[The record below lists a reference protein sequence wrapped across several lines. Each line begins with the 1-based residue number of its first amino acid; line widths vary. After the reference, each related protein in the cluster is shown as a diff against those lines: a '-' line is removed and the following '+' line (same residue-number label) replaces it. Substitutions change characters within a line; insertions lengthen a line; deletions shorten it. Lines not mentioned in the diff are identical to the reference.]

1 MSTAVRPVIDAHSY
15 PPEVIAS
22 LRPIPVG
29 LWLQVLGDSRVG
41 SGPLV
46 LRHALPEEY
55 EEVGDVLEAAFT
67 TGCWSTPE
75 YIASLHA
82 IESRAATSNVWVVA
96 DDDGV
101 LAAVLTPQPR
111 YLESDAFTFNILGVG
126 PRGRGLGLGRLLTDH
141 AVDLARSLGLG
152 TVEIHSGPQMTA
164 AHKVYVDYGF
174 VRRIEQETAVVD
186 GHQRL
191 RSFTYRVPDP
201 VADPPSIERAA
212 APAVDSPFPRP
223 GDPVSITALRP
234 AGVEDAGRF
243 HPEAPRRPGP
253 AELPDRRLRLVAPAS
268 SPRSWGAVLGARIA
282 APEWVR
288 VEWSQEVASPV
299 LLDGEGLLVSDD
311 WSWISRSLATA
322 SGSGIYPAARREEI
336 DTLEQVIGAE
346 LIGALEEVVF
356 STAQPVR
363 DAVSR
368 LLFARLGLLDLR
380 LADRRFL
387 LGDEPT
393 TADLTLFGLL
403 LGWDLHYR
411 AHLGW
416 GAASLVD
423 YPNLWAWARRLAAD
437 PQVLSAGDRVAAGL
451 DAGPDGTFA
460 EPWGP
465 ALPVEGIDDIRAA
478 WWEPVK

>member
-1 MSTAVRPVIDAHSY
+1 MSTIVRPVIDAYSY

-22 LRPIPVG
+22 LRPIPVD
-29 LWLQVLGDSRVG
+29 LWFRDLGASRLG
-41 SGPLV
+41 RLV

-55 EEVGDVLEAAFT
+55 GEVGDVLEAAFT

-75 YIASLHA
+75 YIVGLHA
-82 IESRAATSNVWVVA
+82 IDARARTSNVWVVA
-96 DDDGV
+96 DDEGV

-111 YLESDAFTFNILGVG
+111 YLDGPFTFNILGVG

-141 AVDLARSLGLG
+141 AVNLARALGIDSI
-152 TVEIHSGPQMTA
+152 EIHSGPQMTA

-174 VRRIEQETAVVD
+174 VRRIEQETVLVD

-191 RSFTYRVPDP
+191 RSFTFRVPDP
-201 VADPPSIERAA
+201 VADPPHIEHADP
-212 APAVDSPFPRP
+212 PAGDSPFPPP

-234 AGVEDAGRF
+234 AGAQDAGHFRPETPGR
-243 HPEAPRRPGP
+243 PEAS
-253 AELPDRRLRLVAPAS
+253 ELPDRRLRLVAPAS

-282 APEWVR
+282 APDWVT
-288 VEWSQEVASPV
+288 VEWFQEVSSPV

-311 WSWISRSLATA
+311 WSWIARSLATA
-322 SGSGIYPAARREEI
+322 SGSKIYPAARREEI
-336 DTLEQVIGAE
+336 DALEQMIDAE

-356 STAQPVR
+356 STDQAVR

-368 LLFARLGLLDLR
+368 LLFARLGLLDLQ
-380 LADRRFL
+380 LADRRYL
-387 LGDEPT
+387 LGDELT
-393 TADLTLFGLL
+393 SADLPLFGVL
-403 LGWDLHYR
+403 LGWDLRYR

-423 YPNLWAWARRLAAD
+423 YPNLWRWARRLAAE
-437 PQVLSAGDRVAAGL
+437 VLSAEDRVAAGL
-451 DAGPDGTFA
+451 EAGPDGSFA

-478 WWEPVK
+478 WREPVE